1 MKKLLLLSAVLAIAV
16 GLNAQ
21 SPFGKGSVMFN
32 AGVGAPANNGFIPTA
47 NFSGEVGVIPTGTVG
62 IVSFG
67 GLTEFHLADDGKT
80 FPRFYVGGRAA
91 WHLLALNTDIFD
103 VYGGVGVGVIIN
115 GDGQFHSGVDVHP
128 DMFVGGRYFMNP
140 KFGLFAEA
148 GYTGLSFLKF
158 GITFGL

>member
-1 MKKLLLLSAVLAIAV
+1 MKKLILISIVLTFGIA
-16 GLNAQ
+16 LNAQ
-21 SPFGKGSVMFN
+21 SVFKKGSIMFN
-32 AGVGAPANNGFIPTA
+32 AGVGAPSNNGYIPTI
-47 NFSGEVGVIPTGTVG
+47 NFSGEVGVIPTGTIG

-67 GLTEFHLADDGKT
+67 GLTEFHMADDGKN

-103 VYGGVGVGVIIN
+103 VYGGVGLGVIIN

-128 DMFVGGRYFMNP
+128 DLFVGGRYLISQG
-140 KFGLFAEA
+140 FGLFAEV

-158 GITFGL
+158 GISFGL